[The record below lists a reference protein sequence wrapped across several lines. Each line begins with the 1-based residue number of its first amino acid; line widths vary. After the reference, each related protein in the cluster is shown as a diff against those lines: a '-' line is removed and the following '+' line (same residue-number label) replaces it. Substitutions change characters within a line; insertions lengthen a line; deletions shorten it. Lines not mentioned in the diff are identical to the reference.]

1 MAANDWLLGLGSA
14 SLGDR
19 VLSELA
25 IVASLHRCRAWP
37 TVIFD
42 DKLGWARPRL

>member
-19 VLSELA
+19 VLSEL
-25 IVASLHRCRAWP
+25 ASLHRCRAWP